1 MSSPLQILA
10 SKHIV
15 DRTVNDVSDRYTVGD
30 MLGEGRFS
38 QVYSATRG
46 KSLTV
51 ALKVVEMA
59 TLEEDEEAV
68 EALVQEVTALRKAH
82 AAAGRSVPKVHEVL
96 QTADTIYVVMDQVKG
111 CELFEMLSEG
121 PLSEISARRLIAQLL
136 SALANLHKSHVV
148 HRDVKPENIMVSDV
162 DDPSRC
168 RLVLIDF
175 GYAAIGTKENE
186 PLDGLAGSPEYA
198 APEVLSWLDGDGL
211 PYYKSCDMW
220 SVGVTAYVLLTGE
233 LPFTFPEES
242 SLEEHVRTTTV
253 EFGQSVWD
261 IPVGADG
268 FKEMFA
274 ARAFIKSCMCV
285 EEKRRPTAKQA
296 LGHKW
301 FNPRADDK
309 EEGVSMRASKSSL
322 AALQRR
328 LGGGAVAVTDAP
340 RNVIRW
346 FGRLATGSYRSPA
359 KAVTKQQ
366 FWELKLGMPP
376 RPEEQSAPADA
387 TPRSPAST
395 DATPQSPLSLKSGES
410 ATAASSK
417 PVMPLNVKPLA
428 QLNGQE
434 PPAYLAS
441 ARKSIALESD
451 RMEEASIKKALG
463 LGSHG
468 GTPRSGPFLWL
479 GGPTAPGEEN
489 RSSNSPP
496 LPSPRRALFLAPSP
510 RNSGAAALFGAM
522 PRPPPVAVPNTPVQA
537 PAPAAFVIQQPGR
550 PGPPVVQQ
558 AEMEA

>member
-1 MSSPLQILA
+1 
-10 SKHIV
+10 
-15 DRTVNDVSDRYTVGD
+15 

-46 KSLTV
+46 KSLNV

-253 EFGQSVWD
+253 EFGQSVGIFRWVRTD
-261 IPVGADG
+261 SRRCSPQGPLSS
-268 FKEMFA
+268 
-274 ARAFIKSCMCV
+274 RACAS
-285 EEKRRPTAKQA
+285 KRRGGRRQSRRWDTSGSIRVPT
-296 LGHKW
+296 
-301 FNPRADDK
+301 
-309 EEGVSMRASKSSL
+309 
-322 AALQRR
+322 
-328 LGGGAVAVTDAP
+328 
-340 RNVIRW
+340 
-346 FGRLATGSYRSPA
+346 
-359 KAVTKQQ
+359 TK
-366 FWELKLGMPP
+366 
-376 RPEEQSAPADA
+376 
-387 TPRSPAST
+387 
-395 DATPQSPLSLKSGES
+395 
-410 ATAASSK
+410 
-417 PVMPLNVKPLA
+417 
-428 QLNGQE
+428 
-434 PPAYLAS
+434 
-441 ARKSIALESD
+441 
-451 RMEEASIKKALG
+451 
-463 LGSHG
+463 
-468 GTPRSGPFLWL
+468 
-479 GGPTAPGEEN
+479 
-489 RSSNSPP
+489 
-496 LPSPRRALFLAPSP
+496 RRA
-510 RNSGAAALFGAM
+510 
-522 PRPPPVAVPNTPVQA
+522 
-537 PAPAAFVIQQPGR
+537 
-550 PGPPVVQQ
+550 
-558 AEMEA
+558 